1 LRCLYAYFLALPQE
15 ELPYIKIPLHTLIKI
30 TPMAYGCHE
39 ERYPLPIAAVD
50 THRAKPSR
58 KRVGSVG
65 AADATPVDSDAPRA
79 PPARDYFGDV
89 SQHLST
95 QAKED
100 GGAKDKPAL
109 NAVEAV
115 QAALERDADQGLL
128 TPKAV
133 KGP

>member
-1 LRCLYAYFLALPQE
+1 MALPQE

-65 AADATPVDSDAPRA
+65 AADAVPTNPDEPRA

-89 SQHLST
+89 SKHVPAEAKQEGANASQTTKPTLS
-95 QAKED
+95 
-100 GGAKDKPAL
+100 
-109 NAVEAV
+109 AVEAV

>member
-1 LRCLYAYFLALPQE
+1 MSLKQE

-50 THRAKPSR
+50 THRPKPSR
-58 KRVGSVG
+58 GQKDV
-65 AADATPVDSDAPRA
+65 TPESAEPASRGG
-79 PPARDYFGDV
+79 PARDYFGD
-89 SQHLST
+89 LSKVEEDPAGDQT
-95 QAKED
+95 DQAGQED
-100 GGAKDKPAL
+100 VDH
-109 NAVEAV
+109 VEAV
-115 QAALERDADQGLL
+115 KAALQRDAAQGLL